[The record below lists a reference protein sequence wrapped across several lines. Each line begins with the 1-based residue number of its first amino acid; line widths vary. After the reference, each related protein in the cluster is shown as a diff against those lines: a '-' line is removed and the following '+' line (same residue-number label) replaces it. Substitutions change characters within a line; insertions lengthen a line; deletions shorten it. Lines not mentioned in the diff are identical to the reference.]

1 MNCSGPFEHR
11 YFPIKMC
18 YGQSQFL
25 GRLIRS
31 PGPPRWRKGSGALE
45 EKGSGVLKEKKT
57 IFFLHCFVLVNITVL
72 LEDMIFLNKK
82 LLTSLVILGHI
93 LWEWL
98 F

>member
-57 IFFLHCFVLVNITVL
+57 IFFSTL
-72 LEDMIFLNKK
+72 LCLSQYN
-82 LLTSLVILGHI
+82 SVARGHD
-93 LWEWL
+93 
-98 F
+98 FP